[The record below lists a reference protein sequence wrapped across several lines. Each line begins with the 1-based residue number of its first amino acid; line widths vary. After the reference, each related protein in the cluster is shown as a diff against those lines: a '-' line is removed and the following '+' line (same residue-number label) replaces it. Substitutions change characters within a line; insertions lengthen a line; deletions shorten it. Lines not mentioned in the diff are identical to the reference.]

1 MLLPQELMAEN
12 LWLLWNET
20 HGVMPLNKIE
30 ELLHWYNLKPKKSKC
45 LEDVRMSV
53 GRGFNNTFGNMNLA
67 RRQIADEIDKVC
79 VIARWDFAIIKNY
92 KETRKNV
99 D

>member
-20 HGVMPLNKIE
+20 YGVMPLNKIE
-30 ELLHWYNLKPKKSKC
+30 ELLYRCNLKLKKGNT

-53 GRGFNNTFGNMNLA
+53 GRGLKNTFGDMNLA
-67 RRQIADEIDKVC
+67 RRQIANEIDKVC
-79 VIARWDFAIIKNY
+79 IIARWDFAIAKY
-92 KETRKNV
+92 RTQ
-99 D
+99 